1 MAGAMSGAIS
11 ETSRADD
18 LIAGELSGRLNGL
31 AVLHEVAFDDL
42 RGFADDDHLA
52 AWNAFQ
58 KSCRHSLAGV
68 AAVRIGAAPSPA
80 FLQLCADVE
89 KLPPPATAA
98 AARQR
103 FQTFFKSY
111 RIAPVPGANPYDD
124 GFLTGYYEPEVAGS
138 LQQTPEFSEPILS
151 LPDDIAYASSNAAD
165 APAILPTR
173 SEIDAGALK
182 GRANPVVFVRDGVEA
197 FMIQVQGSAR
207 VRLSDGTLVRLGYA
221 GRNGHPYTSIGKA
234 LVDDGEIPM
243 SEMSLNRLKAW
254 VRDNGQDANAAGRK
268 LMQRNLSYVFF
279 KRSDA
284 EHSANLS
291 PDQGPIGGEGVELTP
306 LRSIAVDRRLWAYG
320 LPFWIDAELPGAEN
334 ATTQLRRLMIA
345 QDTGTA
351 IVGAAR
357 ADIFYGTGEQAGMA
371 AGNIRHR
378 GTFYVLLP
386 RLVRP

>member
-1 MAGAMSGAIS
+1 MAGVMSYGVSGAIS
-11 ETSRADD
+11 ETTLPDGLVAT
-18 LIAGELSGRLNGL
+18 ELNGK
-31 AVLHEVAFDDL
+31 AVLYEVAFDDL
-42 RGFADDDHLA
+42 RGFAGDDHLA

-89 KLPPPATAA
+89 KLPQPATAA
-98 AARQR
+98 EARHR
-103 FQTFFKSY
+103 FQTFFKPY

-138 LQQTPEFSEPILS
+138 LQQTQEFSEPILS
-151 LPDDIAYASSNAAD
+151 LPDDIAYASSNATD

-173 SEIDAGALK
+173 SEIDGGALK
-182 GRANPVVFVRDGVEA
+182 GRANPVLFVRDGIEA

-268 LMQRNLSYVFF
+268 LMQRNRSYVFF
-279 KRSDA
+279 KRSDT
-284 EHSANLS
+284 LS

-320 LPFWIDAELPGAEN
+320 LPFWIDAELPAAEN

-357 ADIFYGTGEQAGMA
+357 ADIFYGTGEQAGIA

-386 RLVRP
+386 RTVRP

>member
-1 MAGAMSGAIS
+1 MSGSIS
-11 ETSRADD
+11 ETSLADD
-18 LIAGELSGRLNGL
+18 LNSK
-31 AVLHEVAFDDL
+31 AVLQEVAFDDL
-42 RGFADDDHLA
+42 HGFADDDHLA

-58 KSCRHSLAGV
+58 KSCRYSLAGL

-89 KLPPPATAA
+89 KLPAPVTAA
-98 AARQR
+98 EARHC
-103 FQTFFKSY
+103 FQTFFKPY

-138 LQQTPEFSEPILS
+138 LQQTQEFSEPILS

-165 APAILPTR
+165 AAPILPTR
-173 SEIDAGALK
+173 SEIDGGALK
-182 GRANPVVFVRDGVEA
+182 GRANPVVFVRDGIEA

-207 VRLSDGTLVRLGYA
+207 IRLSDGTLVRLGYA

-234 LVDDGEIPM
+234 LVDEGQIPM

-254 VRDNGQDANAAGRK
+254 VRDNGQGANGAGRK
-268 LMQRNLSYVFF
+268 LMQRNRSYVFF

-284 EHSANLS
+284 LA

-320 LPFWIDAELPGAEN
+320 LPFWIDAELPGAET
-334 ATTQLRRLMIA
+334 ATTPLRRLMIA

-357 ADIFYGTGEQAGMA
+357 ADIFYGTGEQAGIA

-386 RLVRP
+386 RTVRP